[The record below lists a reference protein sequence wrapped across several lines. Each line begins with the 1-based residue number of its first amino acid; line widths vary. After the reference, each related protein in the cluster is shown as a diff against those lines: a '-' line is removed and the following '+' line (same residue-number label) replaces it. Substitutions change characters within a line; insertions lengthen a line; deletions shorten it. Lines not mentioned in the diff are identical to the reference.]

1 VKTPLYV
8 DASETHMM
16 MMIYPFSVGTL
27 TFVKII
33 EIFVES
39 LGHCTRTIR
48 STGLFFFLLV
58 KTIRTSCIF
67 KLSNQ

>member
-8 DASETHMM
+8 DVSETHMM

-39 LGHCTRTIR
+39 LGHRTRTIR
-48 STGLFFFLLV
+48 STGLFFLLV
-58 KTIRTSCIF
+58 KTIMTSCIF